1 MGALESVYLGP
12 EGEALMNGIHEDP
25 YASLPCEDSK
35 KKLVMNQDEGPHQNK
50 TVLAPW
56 TSQLLEL

>member
-1 MGALESVYLGP
+1 MEDVYLGP
-12 EGEALMNGIHEDP
+12 EGEALMNGRSMRTP
-25 YASLPCEDSK
+25 SPLLPRGDSK
-35 KKLVMNQDEGPHQNK
+35 KKLVMNQDEGPYQSK